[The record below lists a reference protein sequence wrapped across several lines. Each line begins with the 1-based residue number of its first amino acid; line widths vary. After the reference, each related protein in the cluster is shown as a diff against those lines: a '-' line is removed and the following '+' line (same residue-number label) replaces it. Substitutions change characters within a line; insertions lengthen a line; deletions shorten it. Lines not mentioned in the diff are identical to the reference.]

1 MSVAAPPITRLTNY
15 INGQWTDSPTSE
27 WRDVVNPATGEILAS
42 VPLADAA
49 EVNAAVE
56 AAAAAFPAWRRTPPE
71 DRIQPLFKL
80 KMLLEEHI
88 DDIARII
95 TTENGKTFTEA
106 KAEMRRAIE
115 NVEVACGIPMMMQG
129 YNLEDVARG
138 IDEMMIRQ
146 PIGVTAAIVPFNFP
160 GMIAFWY
167 LPYAIATGNTF
178 ILKPSERVPLTMRY
192 IYELLEKT
200 GLPKGVVSL
209 VNGGKAVVDALIDHP
224 KVRAISFVGSTPV
237 ARYIYARSGEQGKR
251 CQCQGGAKNHV
262 VVLPDADMPMA
273 TQIISDSAFG
283 CAGQRCLAVSV
294 AVTIG
299 EAQKT
304 FRDSIADAASKL
316 RVGNGLEDGV
326 QMGPV
331 ITPQSKERVESLIGL
346 GEKQGAK
353 VLLDGRNSKVP
364 KYESGNFV
372 NPTILDDVPQTSD
385 LADTEIF
392 GPVLS
397 LVHADNMDEALAFL
411 ERSAYGNQASLFTS
425 SGSAARRFRY
435 EAPAGNIGINI
446 GVAAPMAYFPF
457 SGWKNS
463 FLRRPARPGPRRHR
477 VLYRQESCRG
487 ALGQRA
493 QQKVLMTVPG
503 SGVAMKL
510 LTTESQRLRENEE
523 QKDPRTSP
531 IIGAAIEV
539 HRHLGPGL
547 LESAYE
553 ECLCHE
559 LHLRGLVF
567 ERQVSL
573 PVSYK
578 GLQLDCGYRIDLI
591 VGQEVVIELKAV
603 DKILPVHEAQ
613 LLTYL
618 KTSCKRVGLLI
629 NFNVPLLTQGIIR
642 RVF

>member
-1 MSVAAPPITRLTNY
+1 MTPVAAPPTPRLTNF
-15 INGQWTDSPTSE
+15 INGQWTDSSARE
-27 WRDVVNPATGEILAS
+27 WRDVINPATGETLAQ
-42 VPLADAA
+42 VPLAEAA
-49 EVNAAVE
+49 EVNQAVE
-56 AAAAAFPAWRRTPPE
+56 AAAAAFPEWRRTPPE

-80 KMLLEEHI
+80 KMLLEDHL
-88 DDIARII
+88 DDIARFI
-95 TTENGKTFTEA
+95 TQENGKTFTEA

-146 PIGVTAAIVPFNFP
+146 PLGVTAAIVPFNFP

-237 ARYIYARSGEQGKR
+237 ARYIYARSGQQGKR

-294 AVTIG
+294 AITIG

-316 RVGNGLEDGV
+316 RVGYGLDEGV

-331 ITPQSKERVESLIGL
+331 ITPQSKQRIEKLIGE
-346 GEKQGAK
+346 GEQSGAK
-353 VLLDGRNSKVP
+353 VLVDGRNAKVP
-364 KYESGNFV
+364 SYQSGNFV
-372 NPTILDDVPQTSD
+372 KPTVLDGVPADSE
-385 LADTEIF
+385 LAHTEIF

-397 LVHADNMDEALAFL
+397 LVHAKDLDEAMNFL
-411 ERSAYGNQASLFTS
+411 EKNPFGNQASVFTS
-425 SGSAARRFRY
+425 SGAAARRFRY

-457 SGWKNS
+457 SGWKDS
-463 FLRRPARPGPRRHR
+463 FFGIMH
-477 VLYRQESCRG
+477 
-487 ALGQRA
+487 A
-493 QQKVLMTVPG
+493 QG
-503 SGVAMKL
+503 
-510 LTTESQRLRENEE
+510 R
-523 QKDPRTSP
+523 D
-531 IIGAAIEV
+531 AIEFYTEKKIV
-539 HRHLGPGL
+539 
-547 LESAYE
+547 
-553 ECLCHE
+553 
-559 LHLRGLVF
+559 V
-567 ERQVSL
+567 ERWAKEHSR
-573 PVSYK
+573 K
-578 GLQLDCGYRIDLI
+578 
-591 VGQEVVIELKAV
+591 
-603 DKILPVHEAQ
+603 
-613 LLTYL
+613 
-618 KTSCKRVGLLI
+618 
-629 NFNVPLLTQGIIR
+629 F
-642 RVF
+642 